1 MQNLD
6 VYTEFTKF
14 TMQKDKIF
22 IYLSYIFFNFRLILD
37 GKICSQ

>member
-14 TMQKDKIF
+14 TMQKDKILIIQKVKYF
-22 IYLSYIFFNFRLILD
+22 TSVIFFLIFV
-37 GKICSQ
+37 